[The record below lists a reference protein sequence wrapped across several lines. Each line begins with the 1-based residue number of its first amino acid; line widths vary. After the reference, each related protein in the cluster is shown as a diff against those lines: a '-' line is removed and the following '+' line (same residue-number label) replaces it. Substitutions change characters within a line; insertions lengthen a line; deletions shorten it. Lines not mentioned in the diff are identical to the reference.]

1 MKLTTFSALLVGS
14 LSAQGVLGWGA
25 AGHEIVATIAQIH
38 LHPSV
43 LPKICEILNYT
54 STNPN
59 EPQCHL
65 APISTWADRYKYKMR
80 WSAALHY
87 VGAVDDHPSKTC
99 AFPGDHGWSGRTNN
113 NVLGG
118 IHNTTYLL
126 EQFVDGGNS
135 QVHVADEALRFLVH
149 FIGDLHMPLHLTGR
163 DRGGNSVK
171 VLFDGRQT
179 NLHSLW
185 DGLLIA
191 KTLRSV
197 PRKYD
202 RPLPIPQVEY
212 NLRGAIY
219 DSWIRQIMVE
229 GILSDWRDELPEW
242 LSCPA
247 PDTAEDAKPE
257 VSLTLSSA
265 LSYTLNVVFSTW
277 NYLTSPSIPEVEDTE
292 VLCPQHWAK
301 PIHQL
306 NCDLVWPA
314 ALDEPPYYNR
324 ASRAFDAISSAVD
337 ACVHTDGDDKRHSCA
352 SPEEELAMFDRD
364 GHFVGGEAD
373 ITGRSPRRGGPSPYL
388 ELDTPEYTGV
398 IAKERIL
405 EKLMAQAG
413 IRLAGV
419 LNWLFEEGQTEEMM
433 LKRAKMLDVYFK

>member
-1 MKLTTFSALLVGS
+1 MKLTALSALLAGS
-14 LSAQGVLGWGA
+14 LSIQGVLGWGA

-80 WSAALHY
+80 WSAPLHY

-99 AFPGDHGWSGRTNN
+99 AFPGDNGWAGRTNI

-126 EQFVDGGNS
+126 EQWVDGDP
-135 QVHVADEALRFLVH
+135 QTHVADEALRFLVH

-202 RPLPIPQVEY
+202 RPLPIAQVEY

-219 DSWIRQIMVE
+219 DSWIRQIMLE
-229 GILSDWRDELPEW
+229 GILGEWKDDIPDWLTCPTPE
-242 LSCPA
+242 PVGIVT
-247 PDTAEDAKPE
+247 PGT
-257 VSLTLSSA
+257 SSA
-265 LSYTLNVVFSTW
+265 FSYAWNIVLSLW
-277 NYLTSPSIPEVEDTE
+277 NYLSAVPKLADTE

-314 ALDEPPYYNR
+314 ALDEPPYSHVSR
-324 ASRAFDAISSAVD
+324 ASERCTHDHD
-337 ACVHTDGDDKRHSCA
+337 NHSCQ
-352 SPEEELAMFDRD
+352 SPEDELAMFDER
-364 GHFVGGEAD
+364 GIFVGGEA
-373 ITGRSPRRGGPSPYL
+373 GVMSGRGGGHSPYL
-388 ELDTPEYTGV
+388 EMDTPEYTGV
-398 IAKERIL
+398 ISKQRIL
-405 EKLMAQAG
+405 EKLMAQGG
-413 IRLAGV
+413 IRLAGI
-419 LNWLFEEGQTEEMM
+419 LNWLFEEGQSDEMIA
-433 LKRAKMLDVYFK
+433 KRARMLNVYLN